1 MIMVKRISILGIHTE
16 LVPIARDKLRGLN
29 ADTILR
35 FSFFNAVFNEQLL
48 CIIQAKN
55 REESITPMRYKK
67 ITEFVES
74 VVGIPVA
81 VLLDDSLMYIQRER
95 MIDQGVYFIVSDKY
109 AFLPSIVAN
118 TQAKKKRKLNR
129 LTPAAQYVLLY
140 FLSEENAKDCF
151 TIMELVNITNY
162 NYVTMARAVVSLED
176 CGLCQVEMDNKNTK
190 QIYFVDSKRVLWSN
204 AQKYLSTPV
213 KKVLYSDI
221 KPEGNFSISG
231 VNALAHY
238 SHLNPE
244 ERKTVAIWEKIFKP
258 IDEHYNKI
266 EGLYKKEIWKYPTS
280 MPGQNN
286 KFVNKLSLYLTM
298 KDEADPRIEKE
309 LELMIE
315 KMKW

>member
-1 MIMVKRISILGIHTE
+1 MQILSC
-16 LVPIARDKLRGLN
+16 V
-29 ADTILR
+29 
-35 FSFFNAVFNEQLL
+35 FSFLARCLTNNCYVSYKQ
-48 CIIQAKN
+48 KN

-74 VVGIPVA
+74 VVGMPVA
-81 VLLDDSLMYIQRER
+81 ALLDDSLMYIQRER
-95 MIDQGVYFIVSDKY
+95 MINQGVYFIVSDKY

-118 TQAKKKRKLNR
+118 TQARKKRKLNR

-140 FLSEENAKDCF
+140 YLSDENAKNSF
-151 TIMELVNITNY
+151 TIMELANITSY
-162 NYVTMARAVVSLED
+162 SYVSMARAVVSLED

-298 KDEADPRIEKE
+298 KDKPDPRIEKE
-309 LELMIE
+309 LEIMIE

>member
-1 MIMVKRISILGIHTE
+1 
-16 LVPIARDKLRGLN
+16 
-29 ADTILR
+29 
-35 FSFFNAVFNEQLL
+35 
-48 CIIQAKN
+48 
-55 REESITPMRYKK
+55 MRYKK

-74 VVGIPVA
+74 VVGMPVA
-81 VLLDDSLMYIQRER
+81 ALLDDSLMYIQRER
-95 MIDQGVYFIVSDKY
+95 MINQGVYFIVSDKY

-118 TQAKKKRKLNR
+118 TQARKKRKLNR

-140 FLSEENAKDCF
+140 YLSDENAKNSF
-151 TIMELVNITNY
+151 TIMELANITSY
-162 NYVTMARAVVSLED
+162 SYVSMARAVVSLED

-298 KDEADPRIEKE
+298 KDKPDPRIEKE
-309 LELMIE
+309 LEIMIE